1 MQAMLDAAP
10 GGSEDDSQ
18 RSSESNRSSEDSEP
32 REAVKQED
40 SGDLADVTL
49 VCGHS
54 DLREAIQQ
62 VAGNSLMLH
71 SEILSPPNFN
81 TI

>member
-40 SGDLADVTL
+40 SGDFAD
-49 VCGHS
+49 
-54 DLREAIQQ
+54 
-62 VAGNSLMLH
+62 
-71 SEILSPPNFN
+71 ILGDKEDD
-81 TI
+81 